1 MEPPRKQ
8 KEAASIRGVS
18 ERLTKPLE
26 KPEYPMPIKTL
37 TGLAATALGAV
48 FALSSASA
56 MAFDMIGLTDKGQLA
71 LFQDSAPANVTMVDV
86 TGTAAP
92 LLGIDHRP
100 ANGKLYGVTA
110 DSTLYTIEPKTGIA
124 TLVKPLS
131 VRFKTMK
138 GAIVDF
144 NPQADRLRLINDD
157 GTANFRINVDT
168 GEVIQDKPLAYA
180 ATDKASGRKSS
191 TLAGAYINSYA
202 GAKAT
207 QLFHIDS
214 ANGTWAIQD
223 PPNDGVLGT
232 IAETG
237 LGMRE
242 IAGLDILTD
251 AKDDYH
257 GYAVSGATLIKVDVA
272 RGKSAEAGRIG
283 DGSMKFIDLAFVPVR

>member
-1 MEPPRKQ
+1 MPTKT
-8 KEAASIRGVS
+8 
-18 ERLTKPLE
+18 LTG
-26 KPEYPMPIKTL
+26 KTL

-56 MAFDMIGLTDKGQLA
+56 MAFDMVGLTDKGQLA
-71 LFQDSAPANVTMVDV
+71 LFKDTAPAAVTMVAV
-86 TGTAAP
+86 TGTSAP
-92 LLGIDHRP
+92 LLGIDYRP
-100 ANGKLYGVTA
+100 ADGKLYGVTA
-110 DSTLYTIEPKTGIA
+110 DSKLFTIDPKTGAA
-124 TLVKPLS
+124 TLAKPLS
-131 VRFKTMK
+131 VPFKSAK

-168 GEVIQDKPLAYA
+168 GDVTQDKPLAYA
-180 ATDKASGRKSS
+180 ATDKAMGKKAS

-207 QLFHIDS
+207 QLFHVDS
-214 ANGTWAIQD
+214 ANGTWVIQD

-232 IAETG
+232 VGETG

-242 IAGLDILTD
+242 IVGLDILTD

-257 GYAVSGATLIKVDVA
+257 GYAVTGGSTLVKFDVN
-272 RGKSAEAGRIG
+272 RGKATEAGKIG
-283 DGSMKFIDLAFVPVR
+283 DGSMKFIDIAFVPVR